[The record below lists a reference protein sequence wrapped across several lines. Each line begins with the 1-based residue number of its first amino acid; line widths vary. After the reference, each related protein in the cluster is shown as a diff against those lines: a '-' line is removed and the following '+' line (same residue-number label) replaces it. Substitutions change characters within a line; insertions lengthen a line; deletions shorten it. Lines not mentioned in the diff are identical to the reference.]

1 MIQQIHV
8 SYWRRR
14 VRKKKIGTTTTE
26 KTHIK
31 KKKETRVEEKTMSD
45 QTKSSSPSIMRC
57 NESEWCFF
65 FFFACSLSQ
74 MSCPALFP
82 CHVDRRVSVN

>member
-31 KKKETRVEEKTMSD
+31 KKETRVEEKTMSD

-57 NESEWCFF
+57 NESEWFF
-65 FFFACSLSQ
+65 FFCVFSLTNVVS
-74 MSCPALFP
+74 SCFP
-82 CHVDRRVSVN
+82 VMWTGG